1 MKKGE
6 KNNGVHETFVAG
18 AGKKTALSSSFS
30 FFGVL
35 FFFFSKHTRTNEGMD
50 EGMNRWESER
60 ADWIE
65 LHWIRV

>member
-35 FFFFSKHTRTNEGMD
+35 FFFFQSTRAQMKEWMRG
-50 EGMNRWESER
+50 
-60 ADWIE
+60 
-65 LHWIRV
+65 

>member
-35 FFFFSKHTRTNEGMD
+35 FFFFKAH
-50 EGMNRWESER
+50 
-60 ADWIE
+60 A
-65 LHWIRV
+65 HK